1 MNDLN
6 DDLCN
11 FKKKIMGNEAIKL
24 ELIQWL
30 TQLDDKDILSYL
42 KVVKD
47 SKSLNKDWW
56 EFLSESQ
63 KGGIERGMDDI
74 ENGRTV
80 SHAEIKDKY
89 GL

>member
-1 MNDLN
+1 
-6 DDLCN
+6 
-11 FKKKIMGNEAIKL
+11 MGNEAIKL